1 VTNVAT
7 SFGELW
13 NFKKKHGLI
22 NYFFNIGYFVSCI
35 ASTPQVA
42 LAISA
47 PMVIPVLLFGGF
59 FLQNGSVPNYLNWI
73 SYLSWFMYGNEAL
86 SINQWYG
93 VEFNNTDCQ
102 YVGYNITKFTDFLP
116 ENADGPIA
124 NFIEV
129 LTGIYAAYEKNVACS
144 GNDILENYN
153 FNPVFMH
160 LF

>member
-1 VTNVAT
+1 LNA
-7 SFGELW
+7 
-13 NFKKKHGLI
+13 
-22 NYFFNIGYFVSCI
+22 GYFVSCI

-42 LAISA
+42 LVISA
-47 PMVIPVLLFGGF
+47 PMIIPVLLFGGF
-59 FLQNGSVPNYLNWI
+59 FLQNGSVPNYLDWI

-102 YVGYNITKFTDFLP
+102 YVGHNITRFTDLLP
-116 ENADGPIA
+116 DDANGPIA
-124 NFIEV
+124 NFIEFF
-129 LTGIYAAYEKNVACS
+129 TGLYAAYEKNVACS

-153 FNPVFMH
+153 FKPVFTH